1 MRAIRASV
9 KDSYYVH
16 KTLCEFFDDI
26 KQPREDLRKSYH
38 VWLSKLSDENQFY
51 FLLLHGRKTIGM
63 IWGRQLMDEPKK
75 TVQFDGKFLRRA
87 YRGKPKFD
95 AELEKLFQE
104 LKKDFEVVRLLIPK
118 GEDILEKYKIIG
130 TLVEE

>member
-1 MRAIRASV
+1 MRAVRATV
-9 KDSYYVH
+9 NESYYVH

-26 KQPREDLRKSYH
+26 KQPNEALRKSYH
-38 VWLSKLSDENQFY
+38 VWLSKLSDNNQFY
-51 FLLLHGRKTIGM
+51 FLLLHGRKPVGM
-63 IWGRQLMDEPKK
+63 IWGRQLVDEPLK

-87 YRGKPKFD
+87 YRGKAKFD
-95 AELEKLFQE
+95 AELEKLFTE

-118 GEDILEKYKIIG
+118 GEDILDRYKVIA